1 MNTMELLGQ
10 AQRLFVDQ
18 KYFESIEAFEK
29 ALSAGADPRIVH
41 LSTGVARFQLKQYD
55 RAIEDF
61 TKALERDPQGMRA
74 YYFRGLAYASEGNF
88 QSAVVDLSKTIDL
101 KPDNGAA
108 LFVRGMCNVQMG
120 NEEEGMRDIKK
131 AMLSAETAKQGF
143 HDTFGIL
150 RTEFNKVFSLIEG
163 ERAPETL
170 DLTEA
175 QMSQLKTWLSE
186 SE

>member
-1 MNTMELLGQ
+1 MNAMELLGQ

-18 KYFESIEAFEK
+18 KYVESIEAFEK
-29 ALSAGADPRIVH
+29 ALSAGADARLVH
-41 LSTGVARFQLKQYD
+41 LSTGVARFQLKQYHA
-55 RAIEDF
+55 AIEDF
-61 TKALERDPQGMRA
+61 TKALERDQRGMRA
-74 YYFRGLAYASEGNF
+74 YYFRGIAYASEGDF
-88 QSAVVDLSKTIDL
+88 QSAVTDLSEAIKL

-108 LFVRGMCNVQMG
+108 LFVRGMCSVQMG

-131 AMLSAETAKQGF
+131 AMLYAETAKQGF